1 MKPALLLVGV
11 SVAAVLLAGCGGSAG
26 KQSSGAGT
34 RTVKRAPYGGFS
46 ATTVVVTTGKPEAPL
61 CKQDAVLFSRDA
73 VQFVQHSGP
82 DAAYPSDL
90 YYYNARGVY
99 DDFEGHGCD
108 PGLLVPPL
116 KKRLTAAQLRELVRL
131 IPNPISR
138 VVGRELAR

>member
-1 MKPALLLVGV
+1 VRPVLLLLAVGV
-11 SVAAVLLAGCGGSAG
+11 AVVLAGCGGSSS
-26 KQSSGAGT
+26 KQTSGSGT

-46 ATTVVVTTGKPEAPL
+46 ATTVVVTTGRPEAPL

-108 PGLLVPPL
+108 PALLVPPL
-116 KKRLTAAQLRELVRL
+116 KKRLTAAQLRLFVRL